1 MPDDYLKLLGHSFAM
16 ESQTSEGR
24 DQSRLGYLAQ
34 HIFDFTTYE
43 SEADEL
49 FARKAVEVCAAITDS
64 KTFDY
69 IANPPARIWYLLMV
83 NMPFF
88 MPRLN
93 WGGSIRGAWWDHEQP
108 ALNSCGLLVGQEQ
121 QTEWAFTL
129 EEWEAFMRAVIAFA
143 EPEMQAALLG
153 AGVDL
158 DER

>member
-1 MPDDYLKLLGHSFAM
+1 MPDDYLKLLEHSYTM
-16 ESQTSEGR
+16 ESQTSGGR

-49 FARKAVEVCAAITDS
+49 FARKAVEVCAAITDG

-108 ALNSCGLLVGQEQ
+108 ALNSCGLWVGQEQ
-121 QTEWAFTL
+121 QTEWEFSG
-129 EEWEAFMRAVIAFA
+129 EQWVEFVRAVIAFTA
-143 EPEMQAALLG
+143 PEMQAASLG

>member
-1 MPDDYLKLLGHSFAM
+1 MQDDYLKLLEHSFSM

-49 FARKAVEVCAAITDS
+49 FARKAVEVCAAITDG

-69 IANPPARIWYLLMV
+69 IANPQGRIWYLLMV

-88 MPRLN
+88 MPRLE
-93 WGGSIRGAWWDHEQP
+93 WGTSIRGAWWDHEQP
-108 ALNSCGLLVGQEQ
+108 LLDSCGLWVGQEQ
-121 QTEWAFTL
+121 QTEWTFSG
-129 EEWEAFMRAVIAFA
+129 EQWKAFMRAVVAFA
-143 EPEMQAALLG
+143 EPEMQADSLG
-153 AGVDL
+153 AEVGL
-158 DER
+158 TA

>member
-1 MPDDYLKLLGHSFAM
+1 MPDDYLKTLEHSYAM
-16 ESQTSEGR
+16 ESKTSEGR

-49 FARKAVEVCAAITDS
+49 FARKAVEVCAAITDG

-69 IANPPARIWYLLMV
+69 IANPQGRIWYLLMV

-108 ALNSCGLLVGQEQ
+108 ALNSCGLWVEQEQ
-121 QTEWAFTL
+121 QIELAFTL

-143 EPEMQAALLG
+143 EPEML
-153 AGVDL
+153 VDPAEQTINL
-158 DER
+158 I

>member
-1 MPDDYLKLLGHSFAM
+1 MPDDYLKLLEHSFAM
-16 ESQTSEGR
+16 EAQTSEGR

-69 IANPPARIWYLLMV
+69 IANPKGRIWYLLMV

-108 ALNSCGLLVGQEQ
+108 VLDSCGLWVGQEQ
-121 QTEWAFTL
+121 QTEWTFTL

-143 EPEMQAALLG
+143 EPEMLAEST
-153 AGVDL
+153 
-158 DER
+158 ERTLS